1 MENTVPSPALDRRSV
16 VPLYYQIRQFLL
28 DQIRSEKLK
37 AGEAVPSEQVI
48 SAQFGVSRMT
58 VRQALKSLA
67 DLGVIYSQRGR
78 GTFVAANKLEKSFRQ
93 VLSFT
98 EEMAARGSRPSSK
111 VLRFAIETADE
122 SVANALKIQVGES
135 VISLRRLRLADSVP
149 MGIEWSRIPHSL
161 CPDLL
166 DSFNP
171 KDSLYQT
178 LSQKYG
184 IKVAVT
190 DEVAEAGIATSEQSA
205 LLNIPK
211 RSPVLL
217 FSRTSYVEDGNPVEY
232 VISVYR
238 GDRYKIVNR
247 LITKK

>member
-1 MENTVPSPALDRRSV
+1 VSNPLLDRRSV

-28 DQIRSEKLK
+28 EQIRSNKLK
-37 AGEAVPSEQVI
+37 PGEAVPSEQVI
-48 SAQFGVSRMT
+48 SARFGVSRMT

-98 EEMAARGSRPSSK
+98 EEMAVRGARPSSR
-111 VLRFAIETADE
+111 VLRCGIEDADE
-122 SVANALKIQVGES
+122 SVANALKIQVGEL

-166 DSFNP
+166 DIFQP
-171 KDSLYQT
+171 KGSLYQT
-178 LSQKYG
+178 LNQRYG
-184 IKVAVT
+184 IRVAVT
-190 DEVAEAGIATSEQSA
+190 DEVAEAAAATAEQA
-205 LLNIPK
+205 RLLNIPK

-217 FSRTSYVEDGNPVEY
+217 FSRVSYLERGQAVEFVL
-232 VISVYR
+232 SVYR

-247 LITKK
+247 LISKN

>member
-1 MENTVPSPALDRRSV
+1 MSSPALDRQSV

-28 DQIRSEKLK
+28 EQIRSEKLRP
-37 AGEAVPSEQVI
+37 GEAVPSEQVI

-67 DLGVIYSQRGR
+67 DLGVIYSQRGK

-98 EEMAARGSRPSSK
+98 EEMGARGSRASSK
-111 VLRFAIETADE
+111 LLRFEVEPADE
-122 SVANALKIQVGES
+122 TVASALQVPVGTQ
-135 VISLRRLRLADSVP
+135 VISLRRLRLADAEP
-149 MGIEWSRIPHSL
+149 MGIEWSRIPQSL
-161 CPDLL
+161 CPDLRET
-166 DSFNP
+166 FQP
-171 KDSLYQT
+171 KGSLYQT
-178 LSQKYG
+178 LSQHYG

-190 DEVAEAGIATSEQSA
+190 DEVAEAGVATAEQSR
-205 LLNIPK
+205 LLQIPK
-211 RSPVLL
+211 RAPVLL
-217 FSRTSYVEDGNPVEY
+217 FSRISYIESGKIVEFVT
-232 VISVYR
+232 SVYR